1 MGVGI
6 ARGADAYRSAD
17 RVAFDRNPVGV
28 ARDAPLAV
36 GDHGEENALTFG
48 IQRNFLRSG
57 GGQQDRFPRE
67 CLVNGDFLFVAGR
80 FHGDFRVADI
90 VGRIA
95 CRGDGQQALF
105 GGQRHPIVRTAHLPV
120 GGRGYRDG
128 GRSAFLGERDTTSRE
143 DDHIRDLL
151 FVLVVAAA

>member
-1 MGVGI
+1 M
-6 ARGADAYRSAD
+6 
-17 RVAFDRNPVGV
+17 
-28 ARDAPLAV
+28 
-36 GDHGEENALTFG
+36 
-48 IQRNFLRSG
+48 
-57 GGQQDRFPRE
+57 
-67 CLVNGDFLFVAGR
+67 NGDFLFVAGR

-120 GGRGYRDG
+120 GGCGYRDG
-128 GRSAFLGERDTTSRE
+128 GRSAFLERDTTSRE